1 MLNRKSVQD
10 QVTEIQS
17 LIADASETL
26 RQANWALETLVVR
39 LGETNDDP
47 VRSGVATVS
56 APAPPRASVPDAE
69 PAAIGLDRPAGDVD
83 PARSAPAPADAGS
96 VDQRRR
102 HRRWVR
108 GSAGGP
114 PADPDA

>member
-1 MLNRKSVQD
+1 MSSRKSVQD

-39 LGETNDDP
+39 LGETDDDP

-56 APAPPRASVPDAE
+56 VPAPPRASVADAE
-69 PAAIGLDRPAGDVD
+69 PPATGLDRPAGDVD
-83 PARSAPAPADAGS
+83 PARAGPAPADAHS
-96 VDQRRR
+96 VDRRRR
-102 HRRWVR
+102 HRPWVK
-108 GSAGGP
+108 GSAGDP
-114 PADPDA
+114 PADSDA